1 LTPNSAAIAA
11 RSFSSSAASPKPLI
25 MTLAPPSASARDRQ
39 SDAGGRAGDDR
50 VFSLEHGQSCR
61 VGPSPLE
68 VACDDIA
75 AQQLISVPSNEEEMD
90 QVNSARPLDPL
101 AAAAMVVLCASWGLN
116 QVAIKLALPEIPPFT
131 QGALRSCG
139 ALPVVLAIAR
149 LRGVPIVRSD
159 GTLAAGLAAG
169 TLFALEFIFIYPG
182 VALTTVSRG
191 VVFVYTAPFF
201 IALGARAFLG
211 ETLGARQW
219 SGLALAF
226 IGIVVALGVPDPTVD
241 SRTLAGDALMIAA
254 AATWA
259 ATTLVIKGSA
269 LATAS
274 AEKTTVYQLAVSAV
288 ILGACAALFGEE
300 TDTLP
305 GPVALGSLAYQA
317 IWVVGITFTLWFA
330 LVVRYSASRL
340 AAFTFLT
347 PLFGIAA
354 GHVVM
359 GDPITPPFAI
369 AVALVIAGLVLVNRR

>member
-1 LTPNSAAIAA
+1 M
-11 RSFSSSAASPKPLI
+11 K
-25 MTLAPPSASARDRQ
+25 
-39 SDAGGRAGDDR
+39 
-50 VFSLEHGQSCR
+50 
-61 VGPSPLE
+61 
-68 VACDDIA
+68 
-75 AQQLISVPSNEEEMD
+75 
-90 QVNSARPLDPL
+90 QVNTSPGRPLDPL
-101 AAAAMVVLCASWGLN
+101 AAIVMVVLCASWGLN

-131 QGALRSCG
+131 QAALRSAG
-139 ALPVVLAIAR
+139 ALPVVFAIAR
-149 LRGVPIVRSD
+149 LRSVPITKSD
-159 GTLAAGLAAG
+159 GTLVAGVVAGL
-169 TLFALEFIFIYPG
+169 LFALEFIFIYPG

-201 IALGARAFLG
+201 IALGARAFLH
-211 ETLGARQW
+211 EALGVRQW

-226 IGIVVALGVPDPTVD
+226 IGIVVAMGVPDPTAD
-241 SRTLAGDALMIAA
+241 ARTLAGDALMIAA

-274 AEKTTVYQLAVSAV
+274 AEKTTAYQLAVSAV
-288 ILGACAALFGEE
+288 VLSICIALFGEE
-300 TDTLP
+300 MGALP

-354 GHVVM
+354 GHFVM
-359 GDPITPPFAI
+359 GDPITPPFAA
-369 AVALVIAGLVLVNRR
+369 AVTLVVAGLVLVNR

>member
-1 LTPNSAAIAA
+1 
-11 RSFSSSAASPKPLI
+11 
-25 MTLAPPSASARDRQ
+25 
-39 SDAGGRAGDDR
+39 
-50 VFSLEHGQSCR
+50 
-61 VGPSPLE
+61 
-68 VACDDIA
+68 
-75 AQQLISVPSNEEEMD
+75 MD
-90 QVNSARPLDPL
+90 QQNTSRPLDPL

-131 QGALRSCG
+131 QAALRSCG
-139 ALPVVLAIAR
+139 ALPVVLAIAH
-149 LRGVPIVRSD
+149 LRGVPIARRD

-169 TLFALEFIFIYPG
+169 ALFALEFIFIYPG

-201 IALGARAFLG
+201 IALGARALLREALG
-211 ETLGARQW
+211 LVQW

-226 IGIVVALGVPDPTVD
+226 VGIVIALGVPDPTVD

-288 ILGACAALFGEE
+288 ILGACTALPGEE
-300 TDTLP
+300 MAALP

-359 GDPITPPFAI
+359 GDPITQPFAI